1 MGGYFLKLDVVDM
14 RLTFLGAAGTVT
26 GSKYLIEPA
35 GQSYL
40 VDCGLFQG
48 LKELRLRNW
57 DRPPLNPSSLRAVLL
72 THAHIDHSGYLPLL
86 VKNGFRG
93 PIYCSSSTADLCEI
107 LLPDA
112 GHLQEKDAEFA
123 NRHGFSKH
131 KPALPLYTEQDA
143 RDALK
148 LLKHVPFGVEHTL
161 DDHVQIVLRRAGH
174 ILGAASIQVK
184 AEGKTIVFSG
194 DIGRYG
200 DPIMLDP
207 ESVASADYLL
217 LESTYGDRTHDQL
230 DPKTALGDI
239 IAKTV
244 RRGGT
249 VVIPAFAVGRAQS
262 LMYYLQELRA
272 AGRLQNVPVYL
283 DSPMAVDASD
293 VFCRNLKDHRLPES
307 ECRRACSVATY
318 VRTTDESKVLTAN
331 PVPKIIIS
339 ASGMAT
345 GGRVLHHLKRYAPDA
360 KNTILFAGFQA
371 AGTRGAAMMAGVD
384 SVKIHGEQIPVR
396 AEVQNLS
403 MLSAHADSNELIRWL
418 RGFGRP
424 PRMTFITHGENH
436 AAEALRQRIEQEFG
450 WRCHVPRHLEAV
462 ELQ

>member
-1 MGGYFLKLDVVDM
+1 M

-35 GQSYL
+35 GRRYL

-57 DRPPLNPSSLRAVLL
+57 DRPPFNPSSLHAVLL
-72 THAHIDHSGYLPLL
+72 THAHLDHSGYLPLL

-107 LLPDA
+107 LLPDS

-143 RDALK
+143 HNALK
-148 LLKHVPFGVEHTL
+148 QLKQVPFDVEQTL
-161 DDHVQIVLRRAGH
+161 GDQVHLLLRRAGH

-184 AEGKTIVFSG
+184 AEGQTIVFSG
-194 DIGRYG
+194 DLGRYG
-200 DPIMLDP
+200 DPIMPDP
-207 ESVASADYLL
+207 EAVTSADYLVV
-217 LESTYGDRTHDQL
+217 ESTYGDRTHDQQ
-230 DPKTALGDI
+230 DPREALGDI
-239 IAKTV
+239 ITRTV
-244 RRGGT
+244 KRGGT

-262 LMYYLQELRA
+262 LMYYLQKLRA
-272 AGRLQNVPVYL
+272 SGRLNNVPVFL

-293 VFCRNLKDHRLPES
+293 VFCRNIKDHKLPET
-307 ECRRACSVATY
+307 ECRTACNVATY
-318 VRTTDESKVLTAN
+318 VRSTEDSKALTAN
-331 PVPKIIIS
+331 PVPKVIIS

-345 GGRVLHHLKRYAPDA
+345 GGRVLHHLKRYAPDP
-360 KNTILFAGFQA
+360 KSTILFAGFQA
-371 AGTRGAAMMAGVD
+371 AGTRGAAMMAGVET
-384 SVKIHGEQIPVR
+384 VKIHGEQIPVR
-396 AEVQNLS
+396 AEVDNLS
-403 MLSAHADSNELIRWL
+403 MLSAHADSNEILKWL
-418 RGFGRP
+418 RGFTRA
-424 PRMTFITHGENH
+424 PRMTFVTHGENH
-436 AAEALRQRIEQEFG
+436 SAEALRQRIERELG
-450 WRCHVPRHLEAV
+450 WSCRVPRHLEAV